1 MLKKLLK
8 YDLMRCMKI
17 FPVIAAG
24 ILAVFALGMAAKA
37 LKVDQLMVTSIL
49 VLALLAVGSVVA
61 ALVIIVVR
69 FYSGLFSREGYLYQ
83 SLPVGTGKLISS
95 KMITALICYATGII
109 LSFASIYCLAMVAG
123 IDAEIW
129 SGFKELIGM
138 SDVFGPLIA
147 YGIVSVVIASVAML
161 SEIFFVIT
169 LSHTRPFIRYNILFS
184 IVGYFIINTVVG
196 FIEMFF
202 MMLFPLGL
210 QMTGDKLGWTTKTMA
225 GFMFNPYLA
234 ASEETIFEGTVLG
247 VGNWVADI
255 LVIVTLL
262 ILTQWIM
269 KKKASVK

>member
-1 MLKKLLK
+1 
-8 YDLMRCMKI
+8 MRCMKI
-17 FPVIAAG
+17 FPIMAAG

-37 LKVDQLMVTSIL
+37 LKVDQLIVTSVL
-49 VLALLAVGSVVA
+49 VLVLLAAGSIVA
-61 ALVIIVVR
+61 AMVIIVMR

-83 SLPVGTGKLISS
+83 SLPVDTGKLISS
-95 KMITALICYATGII
+95 KMITALICYASGIL

-123 IDAEIW
+123 VDAEMW

-138 SDVFGPLIA
+138 NDAFGPLMV
-147 YGIVSVVIASVAML
+147 YIVVSLVISSVSML
-161 SEIFFVIT
+161 SQIFFAIT
-169 LSHTRPFIRYNILFS
+169 ISHTRPFIRYNILFS

-210 QMTGDKLGWTTKTMA
+210 QFTEDKFEWTTKTMA

-234 ASEETIFEGTVLG
+234 ASETTVFEGTVLG
-247 VGNWVADI
+247 VGNWFADI

-262 ILTQWIM
+262 LLTRWIM